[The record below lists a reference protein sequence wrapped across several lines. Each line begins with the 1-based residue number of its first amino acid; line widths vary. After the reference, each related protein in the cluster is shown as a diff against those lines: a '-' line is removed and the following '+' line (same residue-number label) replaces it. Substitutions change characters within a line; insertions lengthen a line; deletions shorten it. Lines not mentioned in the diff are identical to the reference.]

1 MDVTN
6 YIYTR
11 PEHTHQDLLSEQDIK
26 DKLKDYKLITK
37 PAFLPNTCY
46 VRLWVLKRK
55 KPVANAYGLLDVS
68 SSKTTNSA
76 RLAKVV
82 EVEEKN

>member
-1 MDVTN
+1 M
-6 YIYTR
+6 
-11 PEHTHQDLLSEQDIK
+11 
-26 DKLKDYKLITK
+26 
-37 PAFLPNTCY
+37 
-46 VRLWVLKRK
+46 WVLKRK